1 MKYIKQLKEITMVGN
16 SITLGAIILFI
27 LFFPKL
33 FLGLIGMFVAFIF
46 GVTL

>member
-1 MKYIKQLKEITMVGN
+1 MVGD
-16 SITLGAIILFI
+16 SITLGLIVLFV

-33 FLGLIGMFVAFIF
+33 FLGLIGMLIAFIF